1 MSGNP
6 WINSEELR
14 RGNKVVQKVNIES
27 ETPSPNATLGPS
39 SVGSAPCDS
48 LGVFARKRLL
58 RGDLIVTE
66 KPALTAL
73 NFDGRPNC
81 WAYSEPR
88 GYEIVA
94 VDCLQSQVLHR
105 VL

>member
-1 MSGNP
+1 M
-6 WINSEELR
+6 R
-14 RGNKVVQKVNIES
+14 D
-27 ETPSPNATLGPS
+27 
-39 SVGSAPCDS
+39 SV
-48 LGVFARKRLL
+48 GVFARKGLL
-58 RGDLIVTE
+58 RGSLIVTD

-73 NFDGRPNC
+73 NFEGRPNC